1 MIEANAIGGTIT
13 TINLVVQYTC
23 SNLLQCMVDYN
34 ISEICVKGFCYV
46 RVI

>member
-1 MIEANAIGGTIT
+1 MIETLAAGGTIT

-23 SNLLQCMVDYN
+23 SSLLQCMIDYN
-34 ISEICVKGFCYV
+34 IPQLCIDGFCYV